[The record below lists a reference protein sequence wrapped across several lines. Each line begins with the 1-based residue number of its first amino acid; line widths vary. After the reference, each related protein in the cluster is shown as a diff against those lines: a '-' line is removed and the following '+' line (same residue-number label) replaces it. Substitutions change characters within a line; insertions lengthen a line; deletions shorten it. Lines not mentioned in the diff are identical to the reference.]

1 MPKRQRIRDPIH
13 DLIEFGPSDFEQMA
27 WGLLETPEFQRLRRI
42 RQLGFSELVFPGATH
57 SRFAHSVGVFHTAR
71 QLAGHIG
78 AKLAGADE
86 KRAEAAMAAA
96 LVHDLGHGPF
106 SHAFETAAKKLVKK
120 VRHEEWTIDII
131 RGDTNVGRILAGH
144 RPGFHE
150 EVAQVIAAD
159 TPQDIYG
166 SIVSSQFD
174 ADRLDYVRRDRVM
187 CGVHHG
193 VFDCSWL
200 LANLE
205 VDEIP
210 LARDDEPI
218 GTVPA
223 LVLGRKAFQAAEA
236 YVLGLFHLYFTVYF
250 HKATR
255 SAEKMLMALLL
266 RLGELVQDGKSTD
279 CGLRG
284 DHPILMFIK
293 HGSLDYYLRL
303 DDFVVWASFEEMATA
318 RDPIIRELATRLT
331 ERKLYKAIDITA
343 LLDHR
348 GGAAATARFKAKL
361 AEAKKAGTF
370 GPIDLLEDSATRN
383 PYKRRG
389 FETPESLS
397 KVLIRLSDGT
407 GYEDLRECSRVV
419 EALEE
424 GTIFRVYVRD
434 NETRDKA
441 NRLMEGM

>member
-1 MPKRQRIRDPIH
+1 
-13 DLIEFGPSDFEQMA
+13 
-27 WGLLETPEFQRLRRI
+27 
-42 RQLGFSELVFPGATH
+42 
-57 SRFAHSVGVFHTAR
+57 
-71 QLAGHIG
+71 
-78 AKLAGADE
+78 
-86 KRAEAAMAAA
+86 
-96 LVHDLGHGPF
+96 
-106 SHAFETAAKKLVKK
+106 VKK

-131 RGDTNVGRILAGH
+131 RGDTNVGRILEKF
-144 RPGFHE
+144 RPGFRE
-150 EVAQVIAAD
+150 EVAQIIAAP

-187 CGVHHG
+187 SGVYHG

-205 VDEIP
+205 VDDVP
-210 LARDDEPI
+210 LARDDEPV

-223 LVLGRKAFQAAEA
+223 FVLSRKAFQAAEA

-250 HKATR
+250 HKTTR
-255 SAEKMLMALLL
+255 GAEKMLTALLL
-266 RLGELVQDGKSTD
+266 RLDELLRDGKSPD

-284 DHPILMFIK
+284 DHPILRFIK
-293 HGSLDYYLRL
+293 DGTLDQYLRL
-303 DDFVVWASFEEMATA
+303 DDFVIWASFEEMAGA
-318 RDPIIRELATRLT
+318 KDPIVNELATRLR
-331 ERKLYKAIDITA
+331 ERKLYKAIDVSA
-343 LLDHR
+343 LLEHR

-361 AEAKKAGTF
+361 AEARRAGAF

-383 PYKRRG
+383 PYQRHG

-407 GYEDLRECSRVV
+407 GCEDLRDCSNVV

-424 GTIFRVYVRD
+424 ITIFRVYVRD
-434 NETRDKA
+434 DEAREKA
-441 NRLMEGM
+441 MKLMEGV

>member
-1 MPKRQRIRDPIH
+1 MPKPQRIRDPIH
-13 DLIEFGPSDFEQMA
+13 DLIEFGEDDFEQMV

-57 SRFAHSVGVFHTAR
+57 SRFAHSIGVFHTAR
-71 QLAGHIG
+71 QLARHIG
-78 AKLAGADE
+78 AKFVSADD
-86 KRAEAAMAAA
+86 KRAETAMAAA

-131 RGDTNVGRILAGH
+131 RGDTNVGRVLEKF
-144 RPGFHE
+144 RPGFKD
-150 EVAQVIAAD
+150 EVAEVIASR

-187 CGVHHG
+187 SGVHHG
-193 VFDCSWL
+193 GFDCSWL

-205 VDEIP
+205 VDDIP

-218 GTVPA
+218 GTAPA
-223 LVLGRKAFQAAEA
+223 LVLSRKAFQAAEA

-250 HKATR
+250 HKTTR
-255 SAEKMLMALLL
+255 SAEKMLTALLL
-266 RLGELVQDGKSTD
+266 RLGDLLRDGKSSE
-279 CGLRG
+279 CGLRE

-293 HGSLDYYLRL
+293 DGTLEQYLRL
-303 DDFVVWASFEEMATA
+303 DDFVMWASFEEMASA
-318 RDPIIRELATRLT
+318 KDQMISEIATRLK
-331 ERKLYKAIDITA
+331 ERKLYKAIDVSA

-361 AEAKKAGTF
+361 ADAKRAGAF

-383 PYKRRG
+383 PYQRHG
-389 FETPESLS
+389 FETPESLA

-407 GYEDLRECSRVV
+407 GYEDLRDCSNVV
-419 EALEE
+419 KSLEE
-424 GTIFRVYVRD
+424 ITVFRVYVR
-434 NETRDKA
+434 NGETKEKA
-441 NRLMEGM
+441 MKLMDGV